1 MRKQEVESWL
11 NEVEQLEKDLHE
23 LKEAATRGEQNI
35 GVLEKMDGRVGE
47 LLEQNIHFGELVC
60 DVYESEECPMQVQPV
75 HEEKSKQNL
84 EVIWTWL
91 QDENV
96 SSIGIYGMGGVGK
109 TTLAKHIYNR
119 LLENSLYQVHWVT
132 VSQGFS
138 IKGLQDDLAK
148 IVKLNLSDVE
158 DEDRRAD
165 RLNRAFRQ
173 MKNIVIIL
181 DDVWYP
187 RSHSL
192 EKLGYPLG
200 VEGCTLILTSRSPE
214 DCQKM
219 GCKELLEVET
229 LNTDDAWELFKNS
242 LGCETLLGEDI
253 ERTAKSMAGRCKGLP
268 LGLITLAGSMIGVT
282 DVREWKNALNEFP
295 DDMEND
301 VFKVLK
307 YSYDRLR
314 DTTMQE
320 CFLYCGLYPEDY
332 VIDRDELIDRFMME
346 GLVKGNSREEEFN
359 YGHTILNK
367 LVKLCLLEATVN
379 LLGDETVR
387 MP

>member
-1 MRKQEVESWL
+1 
-11 NEVEQLEKDLHE
+11 
-23 LKEAATRGEQNI
+23 
-35 GVLEKMDGRVGE
+35 MDGRVGE

-96 SSIGIYGMGGVGK
+96 SSIGIYG
-109 TTLAKHIYNR
+109 
-119 LLENSLYQVHWVT
+119 
-132 VSQGFS
+132 FS
-138 IKGLQDDLAK
+138 IKGLQDDIAK
-148 IVKLNLSDVE
+148 IVKPNLSDVE

-301 VFKVLK
+301 VFKGSLGVTPLWLGSSSITAHSSNFNALVAVL
-307 YSYDRLR
+307 
-314 DTTMQE
+314 
-320 CFLYCGLYPEDY
+320 
-332 VIDRDELIDRFMME
+332 
-346 GLVKGNSREEEFN
+346 
-359 YGHTILNK
+359 
-367 LVKLCLLEATVN
+367 AAA
-379 LLGDETVR
+379 
-387 MP
+387 